1 MRLVHNATNGK
12 RSTYVGLITVVVF
25 LSAVLC
31 IADSSQAAKITIE
44 GTVRTAAG
52 DPVAEALV
60 TLRQVAETKV
70 AEIRAD
76 AHGSF
81 AFTIS
86 QPGTFTLSAEKSGFR
101 KGEPQSISA
110 QKSRNHIDLVL
121 TPIQLESA
129 KMEFDD
135 KPNFSIAGVTDWS
148 GAGGHGS
155 ETGLRTSEALTRQTL
170 ALNANAAN
178 AGEPTS
184 GNRESEAALRD
195 EREQIQKSLAGGD
208 QADLHRRLGDIDE
221 RLNDPVAAEHE
232 YEQAVRMDPSEGNY
246 FSWGTELLLHRASA
260 AAVQVFEKGVAGH
273 PKSARLH
280 AGFAA
285 ALYANGSV
293 EQAMASA
300 CRASDLEPDRV
311 EFYALM
317 AEMEKTATSTSP
329 CIAQELKRFLTL
341 QPENAL
347 ANYYYAM
354 TLWKQQ
360 RTSPSSPQVANV
372 ERLLEKAVS
381 LDSHFGDAFLQLGM
395 LHEQNGEAEQAVN
408 DFESCI
414 ATSPNLA
421 ECHYRLGLA
430 YRRQGEAAKADAE
443 IRKYQQ
449 AQSAEN
455 ANIERKRS
463 SLRQFLV
470 VLKDS
475 RSQFT
480 KTQFI
485 NQAR

>member
-1 MRLVHNATNGK
+1 
-12 RSTYVGLITVVVF
+12 
-25 LSAVLC
+25 
-31 IADSSQAAKITIE
+31 
-44 GTVRTAAG
+44 
-52 DPVAEALV
+52 
-60 TLRQVAETKV
+60 
-70 AEIRAD
+70 
-76 AHGSF
+76 
-81 AFTIS
+81 
-86 QPGTFTLSAEKSGFR
+86 

-121 TPIQLESA
+121 TPIQSDSTT
-129 KMEFDD
+129 MEFDD

-170 ALNANAAN
+170 ALSSSTTND
-178 AGEPTS
+178 GEPVS
-184 GNRESEAALRD
+184 ANGESEAALRD

-208 QADLHRRLGDIDE
+208 QADLHRKLGDMDE
-221 RLNDPVAAEHE
+221 RLKDPVAAEHE
-232 YEQAVRMDPSEGNY
+232 YEQAVHMDPSEANY
-246 FSWGTELLLHRASA
+246 FTWGTELLFHRASA
-260 AAVQVFEKGVAGH
+260 AAVQVFDKGIAAH

-280 AGFAA
+280 AGVAA

-311 EFYALM
+311 EFYAFL

-329 CIAQELKRFLTL
+329 CIAQDLKRFLTL

-354 TLWKQQ
+354 TLWNEQ

-372 ERLLEKAVS
+372 ERLLEKALS
-381 LDSHFGDAFLQLGM
+381 LDSHFGEAFLQLG
-395 LHEQNGEAEQAVN
+395 LLREQNGEAEQAVS
-408 DFESCI
+408 DFQSCI
-414 ATSPNLA
+414 AASPDSA

-455 ANIERKRS
+455 ADIERKRN

-470 VLKDS
+470 VLKDQPES
-475 RSQFT
+475 VHENRVH
-480 KTQFI
+480 
-485 NQAR
+485 

>member
-1 MRLVHNATNGK
+1 MRVVHNATNA
-12 RSTYVGLITVVVF
+12 RRPTYAGLIGFFVL
-25 LSAVLC
+25 LSSVLC
-31 IADSSQAAKITIE
+31 IADSSQTAKITIE
-44 GTVRTAAG
+44 GSVRTAAG

-60 TLRQVAETKV
+60 TLRQSAETKI
-70 AEIRAD
+70 AEIRTD

-86 QPGTFTLSAEKSGFR
+86 QPGTFTLSAEKPGFR

-121 TPIQLESA
+121 TPIQSDSA
-129 KMEFDD
+129 TMEFDD
-135 KPNFSIAGVTDWS
+135 KPTFAIAAVTDWS

-170 ALNANAAN
+170 ALDSNRAN
-178 AGEPTS
+178 AGEPVS
-184 GNRESEAALRD
+184 AERENEAALRD

-208 QADLHRRLGDIDE
+208 QADLHRKLGDLDE

-232 YEQAVRMDPSEGNY
+232 YEQAVRMDPSEANY

-260 AAVQVFEKGVAGH
+260 AAVQVFEGGIAGH

-280 AGFAA
+280 AGLAA
-285 ALYANGSV
+285 ALYANGST
-293 EQAMASA
+293 EQAMATA
-300 CRASDLEPDRV
+300 CRASDLEPDHV
-311 EFYALM
+311 GFYALM
-317 AEMEKTATSTSP
+317 AEIEKTATSTSP
-329 CIAQELKRFLTL
+329 CIAQDLKRFLTL

-354 TLWKQQ
+354 TLWKEQ
-360 RTSPSSPQVANV
+360 RTSPSSPQVASV

-381 LDSHFGDAFLQLGM
+381 LDSHFGEAFLQLGM
-395 LHEQNGEAEQAVN
+395 VHEQNGAAEEAVN
-408 DFESCI
+408 DFQSCI
-414 ATSPNLA
+414 AASPDLA

-430 YRRQGEAAKADAE
+430 YRRQGEGANADAE

-455 ANIERKRS
+455 ADIERRRN

-470 VLKDS
+470 VLKDQPES
-475 RSQFT
+475 AHE
-480 KTQFI
+480 KPVH
-485 NQAR
+485 

>member
-1 MRLVHNATNGK
+1 MRLVHSAMNRRRLIYA
-12 RSTYVGLITVVVF
+12 GLIAFVV
-25 LSAVLC
+25 LGSAVLC

-44 GTVRTAAG
+44 GSVRTATG
-52 DPVAEALV
+52 EPVVEALV
-60 TLRQVAETKV
+60 TLRRAAETKV
-70 AEIRAD
+70 AEIRTD

-86 QPGTFTLSAEKSGFR
+86 QSGTFTLSAEKSGFR
-101 KGEPQSISA
+101 NSEPQSISA

-121 TPIQLESA
+121 TPIQSDSA

-135 KPNFSIAGVTDWS
+135 RPNFSIAGVTDWS

-170 ALNANAAN
+170 ALSSSTTND
-178 AGEPTS
+178 GEPVS
-184 GNRESEAALRD
+184 ANGESEAALRD
-195 EREQIQKSLAGGD
+195 ERDQIQKSLASGD
-208 QADLHRRLGDIDE
+208 QADLHRKLGDIDE

-232 YEQAVRMDPSEGNY
+232 YEQAVRMDPSDANY
-246 FSWGTELLLHRASA
+246 FIWGTELLLHRASA
-260 AAVQVFEKGVAGH
+260 AAVRVFEKGIAGH
-273 PKSARLH
+273 PKSARLQ
-280 AGFAA
+280 AGLAA

-317 AEMEKTATSTSP
+317 AEMGKTVTSTAP

-354 TLWKQQ
+354 TFWKEQ
-360 RTSPSSPQVANV
+360 RTSPSSSQVANV

-395 LHEQNGEAEQAVN
+395 LCEQTGEAEQAVN
-408 DFESCI
+408 DFQSCI
-414 ATSPNLA
+414 AASPDLV

-455 ANIERKRS
+455 ANIERKRN

-470 VLKDS
+470 VLKDQPES
-475 RSQFT
+475 VHE
-480 KTQFI
+480 
-485 NQAR
+485 NPVH

>member
-1 MRLVHNATNGK
+1 MRLVPNATNGK
-12 RSTYVGLITVVVF
+12 RSIYTGLITFVV
-25 LSAVLC
+25 LMSAVLC

-44 GTVRTAAG
+44 GSVRTAAG
-52 DPVAEALV
+52 DPVPGALV
-60 TLRQVAETKV
+60 TLRQAAETKV
-70 AEIRAD
+70 AEIRTD
-76 AHGSF
+76 AHGAF

-86 QPGTFTLSAEKSGFR
+86 QPGTFTLTAEKSGFR

-121 TPIQLESA
+121 TPVQSESA
-129 KMEFDD
+129 RMEFDD
-135 KPNFSIAGVTDWS
+135 KPNFAIAGVTDWS

-170 ALNANAAN
+170 ALNANTAN
-178 AGEPTS
+178 AGEPVS
-184 GNRESEAALRD
+184 ANRESEAALRD
-195 EREQIQKSLAGGD
+195 EREQIQESLAGGD
-208 QADLHRRLGDIDE
+208 QADLHRKLGDIDE

-232 YEQAVRMDPSEGNY
+232 YEQAAGMDPSEANY
-246 FSWGTELLLHRASA
+246 FGWGTELLLHRAAA
-260 AAVQVFEKGVAGH
+260 AAVQVFEKGIAGH

-285 ALYANGSV
+285 ALYANGSTDK
-293 EQAMASA
+293 AMASA
-300 CRASDLEPDRV
+300 CRASDLEPNRV

-329 CIAQELKRFLTL
+329 CIAQDLKRFLTS

-354 TLWKQQ
+354 TLWKEQ
-360 RTSPSSPQVANV
+360 RNSPSSSQVANV

-381 LDSHFGDAFLQLGM
+381 LDSHFGEAFLQLGM
-395 LHEQNGEAEQAVN
+395 LREQNGEAEQAVN
-408 DFESCI
+408 DFQSCV
-414 ATSPNLA
+414 AASPDLA

-449 AQSAEN
+449 AQAAET
-455 ANIERKRS
+455 AQIERKRN

-470 VLKDS
+470 VLKDQPS
-475 RSQFT
+475 
-480 KTQFI
+480 I
-485 NQAR
+485 H

>member
-1 MRLVHNATNGK
+1 MRLVHNAMNGR
-12 RSTYVGLITVVVF
+12 RSIYAALIAFVVF
-25 LSAVLC
+25 VSAVLC
-31 IADSSQAAKITIE
+31 IADSSQAAKMTIE
-44 GTVRTAAG
+44 GSVRTAAG
-52 DPVAEALV
+52 DPVDEALV
-60 TLRQVAETKV
+60 ILRQAAETKV
-70 AEIRAD
+70 AEIRTD

-81 AFTIS
+81 TFTVS

-121 TPIQLESA
+121 TPIQSDSA

-135 KPNFSIAGVTDWS
+135 KPTFAIAGVTDWS

-170 ALNANAAN
+170 ALNSNTAN
-178 AGEPTS
+178 AGEPIS
-184 GNRESEAALRD
+184 ANRESEAALRD

-208 QADLHRRLGDIDE
+208 QADLHRKLGDIDE

-232 YEQAVRMDPSEGNY
+232 YEQAVRMDPSDANY

-260 AAVQVFEKGVAGH
+260 AAVEVFEKGITGH

-280 AGFAA
+280 AGLAA
-285 ALYANGSV
+285 ALYATGST

-311 EFYALM
+311 EFYALL

-341 QPENAL
+341 HPENAL

-395 LHEQNGEAEQAVN
+395 LREQNGEPEQAVN

-414 ATSPNLA
+414 ATSPDLA
-421 ECHYRLGLA
+421 ECHYRLGLV
-430 YRRQGEAAKADAE
+430 YRRQGETAKADAE

-449 AQSAEN
+449 SQSAEN
-455 ANIERKRS
+455 ADVERKRN

-470 VLKDS
+470 VLNDQPS
-475 RSQFT
+475 S
-480 KTQFI
+480 I
-485 NQAR
+485 H

>member
-1 MRLVHNATNGK
+1 
-12 RSTYVGLITVVVF
+12 
-25 LSAVLC
+25 
-31 IADSSQAAKITIE
+31 
-44 GTVRTAAG
+44 
-52 DPVAEALV
+52 
-60 TLRQVAETKV
+60 
-70 AEIRAD
+70 
-76 AHGSF
+76 
-81 AFTIS
+81 
-86 QPGTFTLSAEKSGFR
+86 
-101 KGEPQSISA
+101 
-110 QKSRNHIDLVL
+110 
-121 TPIQLESA
+121 
-129 KMEFDD
+129 
-135 KPNFSIAGVTDWS
+135 
-148 GAGGHGS
+148 
-155 ETGLRTSEALTRQTL
+155 
-170 ALNANAAN
+170 
-178 AGEPTS
+178 
-184 GNRESEAALRD
+184 
-195 EREQIQKSLAGGD
+195 
-208 QADLHRRLGDIDE
+208 
-221 RLNDPVAAEHE
+221 
-232 YEQAVRMDPSEGNY
+232 
-246 FSWGTELLLHRASA
+246 
-260 AAVQVFEKGVAGH
+260 
-273 PKSARLH
+273 
-280 AGFAA
+280 
-285 ALYANGSV
+285 
-293 EQAMASA
+293 MASA

-329 CIAQELKRFLTL
+329 CIAQDLKRFLTL

-408 DFESCI
+408 DFDSCI
-414 ATSPNLA
+414 ATSPKLA

>member
-1 MRLVHNATNGK
+1 MRLVHNGRNG
-12 RSTYVGLITVVVF
+12 RRPVYAGLITF
-25 LSAVLC
+25 LLLMSTVLC
-31 IADSSQAAKITIE
+31 IAGSSQTAKITIE
-44 GTVRTAAG
+44 GSVRTAAG
-52 DPVAEALV
+52 EPVTEALV
-60 TLRQVAETKV
+60 TLRQVGETKV
-70 AEIRAD
+70 AEIRTD
-76 AHGSF
+76 AQGSF

-86 QPGTFTLSAEKSGFR
+86 QAGTFTVSAEKSGFR

-121 TPIQLESA
+121 TAIYSDSA

-135 KPNFSIAGVTDWS
+135 KPTFAIAGVTDWS

-170 ALNANAAN
+170 ALNSNTANAA
-178 AGEPTS
+178 EPVS
-184 GNRESEAALRD
+184 ANRESEAALRD

-232 YEQAVRMDPSEGNY
+232 YEQAARMDPSEANY

-260 AAVQVFEKGVAGH
+260 AAVQVFDKGIAGH
-273 PKSARLH
+273 SKSARLH
-280 AGFAA
+280 AGLAA
-285 ALYANGSV
+285 ALYATGST
-293 EQAMASA
+293 EQATASA

-329 CIAQELKRFLTL
+329 CIAQDLKRFLSL

-354 TLWKQQ
+354 TLWKEQ
-360 RTSPSSPQVANV
+360 RTSPSSPHVANV

-381 LDSHFGDAFLQLGM
+381 LDSHFGEAFLQLGM
-395 LHEQNGEAEQAVN
+395 VQEQNGETEQAVN
-408 DFESCI
+408 DFQSCI
-414 ATSPNLA
+414 ATAPDLA

-430 YRRQGEAAKADAE
+430 YRRQGDAAKADAE

-455 ANIERKRS
+455 ANIERKRN

-470 VLKDS
+470 VLKDQPES
-475 RSQFT
+475 VHE
-480 KTQFI
+480 
-485 NQAR
+485 NPVH